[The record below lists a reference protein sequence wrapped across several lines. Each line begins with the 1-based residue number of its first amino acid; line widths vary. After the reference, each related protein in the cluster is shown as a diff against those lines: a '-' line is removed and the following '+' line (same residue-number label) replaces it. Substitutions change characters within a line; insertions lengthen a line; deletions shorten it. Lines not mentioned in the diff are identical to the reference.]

1 MTPGRKL
8 PEAVR
13 RAIERMARAGSS
25 YRTIADTLRVSTRTV
40 WKVLCAKSTPNK
52 ETGLV

>member
-8 PEAVR
+8 PEAIR
-13 RAIERMARAGSS
+13 RAILRMAQAGSS

-40 WKVLCAKSTPNK
+40 WKVLRSPLQRNAPQT
-52 ETGLV
+52 